1 MGSAWWF
8 HPISMS
14 PQTSREDRV
23 ANPPLTLSSWPI
35 ERAPFSADEGR
46 SQAVAGAHIL
56 SLTLVTS
63 YWFKLFY
70 IQKESYCNVS
80 KLNSL
85 THVEMNVQ
93 NTE

>member
-1 MGSAWWF
+1 
-8 HPISMS
+8 MS

-23 ANPPLTLSSWPI
+23 ANPPLTLSAGPT
-35 ERAPFSADEGR
+35 ERGR
-46 SQAVAGAHIL
+46 SQAVAGAHVL
-56 SLTLVTS
+56 SLRKSLVAS

-70 IQKESYCNVS
+70 IQKESYCIVS

-85 THVEMNVQ
+85 THVEMKLQ